1 MTGINALIRETLKS
15 EHTPSARWVDGEKV
29 PSMKPSLDIKSA
41 CTNPEPPASRTVR
54 NKVLLF

>member
-29 PSMKPSLDIKSA
+29 PSMKQEALVGYQICLYQP
-41 CTNPEPPASRTVR
+41 
-54 NKVLLF
+54 